1 MSVKSLTVVLDD
13 DGKEVC
19 VLSRTLDGHLTG
31 HGVDL
36 RNFLRG
42 FIIKRGSKSADSQK
56 TVANIGRLAALLIAE
71 FHSGT
76 GEFELR
82 SPGVHEGGQEY
93 VYTVYARHTVPT
105 TPSLLNLRIETAFLS
120 YAEIDPDNG
129 SKTTVIYDGLLD
141 EFDPHEVHDQW
152 SHAQDDLSHGADPK
166 IVHAR
171 STAASASKIQ

>member
-82 SPGVHEGGQEY
+82 SPGVHEGGAGVCIHGLCTPY
-93 VYTVYARHTVPT
+93 RAHHTFAAK
-105 TPSLLNLRIETAFLS
+105 SADR
-120 YAEIDPDNG
+120 
-129 SKTTVIYDGLLD
+129 DGFPQLC
-141 EFDPHEVHDQW
+141 
-152 SHAQDDLSHGADPK
+152 
-166 IVHAR
+166 
-171 STAASASKIQ
+171 